1 MSYKYDEYLGQ
12 HIAGVKKS
20 FQWLCDHFEDIREK
34 MDGRSWQ
41 IAEHDESKNGHEEYE
56 AYDRYFYGNPSFKAK
71 QEFNYAWLHHIH
83 HNPHHWQYWV
93 LQNDDDGEEV
103 LEMPYHYV
111 IEMICDWWSFSWSK
125 GNLDEIF
132 EWYEKHKD
140 MKLHPETRKLVEE
153 ILGRIKKELEN
164 EKETSSNS
172 ETT

>member
-1 MSYKYDEYLGQ
+1 MMNILDNISPELRKVFNGFVN
-12 HIAGVKKS
+12 IS
-20 FQWLCDHFEDIREK
+20 RIFEKRWTVDRGK
-34 MDGRSWQ
+34 LQNTMNQ
-41 IAEHDESKNGHEEYE
+41 KNGHEEYE

-83 HNPHHWQYWV
+83 HNSHHWQYWV

-111 IEMICDWWSFSWSK
+111 VEMICDWWSFSWSK